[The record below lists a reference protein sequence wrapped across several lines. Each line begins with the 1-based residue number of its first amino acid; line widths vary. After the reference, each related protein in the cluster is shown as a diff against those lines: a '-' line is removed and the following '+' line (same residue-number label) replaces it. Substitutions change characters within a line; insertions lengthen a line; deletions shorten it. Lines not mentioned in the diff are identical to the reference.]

1 MMMLPQRTSFVQV
14 SVDSESERSA
24 DARQLSEVYLA
35 RMVNAL
41 SSIRGT
47 QRGLEF
53 LGARSIHLFVWISE
67 R

>member
-24 DARQLSEVYLA
+24 DARHLSEVYLA

-41 SSIRGT
+41 SSTKVT
-47 QRGLEF
+47 QQGLEF
-53 LGARSIHLFVWISE
+53 LGAESFYLFEWISE